1 MTLELVIGNKNY
13 SSWSLR
19 AWLHLRESRIPFR
32 ETRIALFQDGFRET
46 LERYTPAGRVPV
58 LIDGDL
64 PVWDSMAII
73 EHVRE
78 RFPEALGWPTDAAA
92 RAMARSIA
100 AEMHAGFLAVRD
112 ELPQNLRARRPRP
125 LESLSEA
132 CRGQIARIDE
142 MWTTARREH
151 GEEGPWLF
159 GEMSIADIVYAPVAL
174 RFVTYG
180 IPVGEESRGFVDAV
194 CALDSVREFVDAA
207 RAEREHLD
215 FIDDLVPTA
224 GSPLTPG

>member
-1 MTLELVIGNKNY
+1 MTLKLVIGNKNY

-19 AWLHLRESRIPFR
+19 PWLHLRESRIPF
-32 ETRIALFQDGFRET
+32 EEVRIALFRDGFRDR
-46 LERYTPAGRVPV
+46 LRQYTPAGRVPV
-58 LIDGDL
+58 LVDDDL
-64 PVWDSMAII
+64 HVWDSMAII

-78 RFPEALGWPTDAAA
+78 RFPEALGWPTDATA
-92 RAMARSIA
+92 RAMARSIS

-112 ELPQNLRARRPRP
+112 ELPQNLRVRRPRQ
-125 LESLSEA
+125 LSSLSEG
-132 CRGQIARIDE
+132 CRAQIARIDE

-159 GEMSIADIVYAPVAL
+159 GEMSIADVVYAPVAL

-180 IPVGEESRGFVDAV
+180 IPVGEESQGFVDSV
-194 CALDSVREFVDAA
+194 CGLASVQEFVDGA
-207 RAEREHLD
+207 RAEPEHLD

-224 GSPLTPG
+224 ESPLVPG